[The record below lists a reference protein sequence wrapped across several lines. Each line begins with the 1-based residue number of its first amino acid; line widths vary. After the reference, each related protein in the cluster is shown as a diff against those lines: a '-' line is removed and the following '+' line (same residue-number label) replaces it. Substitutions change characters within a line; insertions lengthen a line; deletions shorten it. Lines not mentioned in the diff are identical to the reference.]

1 MKTLSIRARLILA
14 MAAMAILLAL
24 SAAMAIFGLS
34 HANAGMEEMY
44 GNRMASAQ
52 ALADSMAN
60 LLRVR
65 TALDRVVLEPDSPQ
79 SAANLTRALGFA
91 AKSDAAWQRYLAL
104 PAEADERKLSDAV
117 QAQRQAYLAQGQ
129 GAMVE
134 ALRAGRVDEARSVML
149 QRMAPMFTALS
160 ARVDALNDYQTARA
174 AGLYKDNREAYQGFL
189 WWTGGGLALGLAVV
203 LLSATQLTRAIVR
216 PLDTA
221 LGHMRAIGAGDLTG
235 AIAPASADEMGRMM
249 AGLGGMQ
256 ASLVETVAGV
266 LEGSRAI
273 AIATREIAQGN
284 VSLSARTETQASA
297 LEETASSMEELT
309 ATVQQNAEH
318 ALRAAQ
324 LAGATDALA
333 GNGSEQVRKVAEV
346 MNQVLAT
353 SRRIEE
359 ITGLIESIAF
369 QTNILA
375 LNAAVEA
382 ARAGDQGRG
391 FAVVASEVRN
401 LAQRCAGAARDIGG
415 VIGESVQLTRSGAVL
430 AQEAGDGMNAILG
443 NIGQVSRLVADISAA
458 SQEQAAGIEQVN
470 EAIVQMEQ
478 VTQHNAALVEQSLA
492 ASESL
497 REQAAALESMVGRF
511 TLHPMPHERRR
522 RTPVVQASPRHPAI
536 AAEPKK
542 TRAAAPAFALD
553 ATD

>member
-1 MKTLSIRARLILA
+1 
-14 MAAMAILLAL
+14 
-24 SAAMAIFGLS
+24 
-34 HANAGMEEMY
+34 
-44 GNRMASAQ
+44 
-52 ALADSMAN
+52 
-60 LLRVR
+60 
-65 TALDRVVLEPDSPQ
+65 
-79 SAANLTRALGFA
+79 
-91 AKSDAAWQRYLAL
+91 
-104 PAEADERKLSDAV
+104 
-117 QAQRQAYLAQGQ
+117 
-129 GAMVE
+129 MVE

-160 ARVDALNDYQTARA
+160 ARVDALSDYQTARA
-174 AGLYKDNREAYQGFL
+174 ASLYRESQDAYRSFL

-203 LLSATQLTRAIVR
+203 LLSATLLTRAIVR

-273 AIATREIAQGN
+273 AVATREIAQGN
-284 VSLSARTETQASA
+284 ASLSARSETQASA

-333 GNGSEQVRKVAEV
+333 GSGSEQVRRVAAV
-346 MNQVLAT
+346 MQQVLAT

-415 VIGESVQLTRSGAVL
+415 VIDESVQLTRSGAVL
-430 AQEAGDGMNAILG
+430 AQEAGEGMDAILG
-443 NIGQVSRLVADISAA
+443 NIGEVSRLVAGISAA

-470 EAIVQMEQ
+470 AAIVQMEQ

-511 TLHPMPHERRR
+511 TLNAMPHERRR
-522 RTPVVQASPRHPAI
+522 RPPPIQGSPRHPAI
-536 AAEPKK
+536 AA
-542 TRAAAPAFALD
+542 APQASRTSQAAFALD

>member
-1 MKTLSIRARLILA
+1 MKITLSIRARLILA
-14 MAAMAILLAL
+14 MAAMAVLLAL

-34 HANAGMEEMY
+34 RANSGMEEMY
-44 GNRMASAQ
+44 GKRMASAE
-52 ALADSMAN
+52 ALADSMAG
-60 LLRVR
+60 LLRAR

-79 SAANLTRALGFA
+79 SGPNLARALDFG
-91 AKSDAAWQRYLAL
+91 AKSDAAWQRYLAR
-104 PAEADERKLSDAV
+104 PADADERKLAAAV
-117 QAQRQAYLAQGQ
+117 QAQRQSYLAQGQ

-160 ARVDALNDYQTARA
+160 ARVDALSDYQTARA
-174 AGLYKDNREAYQGFL
+174 ASLYRESQDAYRSFL

-203 LLSATQLTRAIVR
+203 LLAATLLTRAIVR

-235 AIAPASADEMGRMM
+235 AIAPSSADEMGRMM

-273 AIATREIAQGN
+273 AVATREIAQGN
-284 VSLSARTETQASA
+284 ASLSARTETQASA

-333 GNGSEQVRKVAEV
+333 GSGSEQVRKVAEV
-346 MNQVLAT
+346 MQQVLAT

-415 VIGESVQLTRSGAVL
+415 VIDESVQLTRSGAVL
-430 AQEAGDGMNAILG
+430 AQEAGDGMDAILG
-443 NIGQVSRLVADISAA
+443 NIGEVSRLVAGISAA

-511 TLHPMPHERRR
+511 TLHAMPHARRK
-522 RTPVVQASPRHPAI
+522 RTPAVQGSPRHPAI
-536 AAEPKK
+536 AAEP
-542 TRAAAPAFALD
+542 AFALD
-553 ATD
+553 AND

>member
-1 MKTLSIRARLILA
+1 MKITLSIRARLILA
-14 MAAMAILLAL
+14 MAAMAVLLAL

-34 HANAGMEEMY
+34 RANSGMEEMY
-44 GNRMASAQ
+44 GKRMASAE
-52 ALADSMAN
+52 ALADSMAG
-60 LLRVR
+60 LLRAR

-79 SAANLTRALGFA
+79 SGPNLARALDFG
-91 AKSDAAWQRYLAL
+91 AKSDAAWQRYLAR
-104 PAEADERKLSDAV
+104 PADADERKLAAAV
-117 QAQRQAYLAQGQ
+117 QAQRQSYLAQGQ

-160 ARVDALNDYQTARA
+160 ARVDALSDYQTARA
-174 AGLYKDNREAYQGFL
+174 ASLYRESQDAYRSFL

-203 LLSATQLTRAIVR
+203 LLAATLLTRAIVR

-235 AIAPASADEMGRMM
+235 AIAPSSADEMGRMM

-273 AIATREIAQGN
+273 AVATREIAQGN
-284 VSLSARTETQASA
+284 ASLSARTETQASA

-333 GNGSEQVRKVAEV
+333 GSGSEQVRKVAEV
-346 MNQVLAT
+346 MQQVLAT

-415 VIGESVQLTRSGAVL
+415 VIDESVQLTRSGAVL
-430 AQEAGDGMNAILG
+430 AQEAGDGMDAILG
-443 NIGQVSRLVADISAA
+443 NIGEVSRLVAGISAA

-497 REQAAALESMVGRF
+497 REQAAALENMVGRF
-511 TLHPMPHERRR
+511 TLHAMPHAPRR
-522 RTPVVQASPRHPAI
+522 RTPAVQGSPRHPAI
-536 AAEPKK
+536 AAEP
-542 TRAAAPAFALD
+542 AFALD
-553 ATD
+553 AND

>member
-1 MKTLSIRARLILA
+1 MKITLSIRTRLILA
-14 MAAMAILLAL
+14 MAAMAVLLAL

-34 HANAGMEEMY
+34 RANSGMEEMY
-44 GNRMASAQ
+44 GKRMASAE
-52 ALADSMAN
+52 ALADSMAG
-60 LLRVR
+60 LLRAR

-79 SAANLTRALGFA
+79 SGPNLARALDFA
-91 AKSDAAWQRYLAL
+91 AKSDAAWQRYLAR
-104 PAEADERKLSDAV
+104 PADAEERKLSAAV
-117 QAQRQAYLAQGQ
+117 QAQRQSYLAQGQ

-160 ARVDALNDYQTARA
+160 ARVDALSDYQTARA
-174 AGLYKDNREAYQGFL
+174 ASLYRESQDAYRSFL

-203 LLSATQLTRAIVR
+203 LLAATLLTRAIVR

-235 AIAPASADEMGRMM
+235 AIAPSSADEMGRMM

-273 AIATREIAQGN
+273 AVATREIAQGN
-284 VSLSARTETQASA
+284 ASLSARTETQASA

-333 GNGSEQVRKVAEV
+333 GSGSEQVRKVAEV
-346 MNQVLAT
+346 MQQVLAT

-415 VIGESVQLTRSGAVL
+415 VIDESVQLTRSGAVL
-430 AQEAGDGMNAILG
+430 AQEAGDGMDAILG
-443 NIGQVSRLVADISAA
+443 NIGEVSRLVAGISAA

-497 REQAAALESMVGRF
+497 REQAAALENMVGRF
-511 TLHPMPHERRR
+511 TLHAMPHAPRR
-522 RTPVVQASPRHPAI
+522 RTPAVQGSPRHPAI
-536 AAEPKK
+536 AAEP
-542 TRAAAPAFALD
+542 AFALD
-553 ATD
+553 AND

>member
-1 MKTLSIRARLILA
+1 MKITLSIRARLILA
-14 MAAMAILLAL
+14 MAAMAVLLAL

-34 HANAGMEEMY
+34 RANSGMEEMY
-44 GNRMASAQ
+44 GKRMASAE
-52 ALADSMAN
+52 ALADSMAG
-60 LLRVR
+60 LLRAR

-79 SAANLTRALGFA
+79 SGPNLARALDFG
-91 AKSDAAWQRYLAL
+91 AKSDAAWQRYLAR
-104 PAEADERKLSDAV
+104 PADAEERKLAAAV
-117 QAQRQAYLAQGQ
+117 QAQRQSYLAQGQ

-160 ARVDALNDYQTARA
+160 ARVDALSDYQTARA
-174 AGLYKDNREAYQGFL
+174 ASLYRESQDAYRSFL

-203 LLSATQLTRAIVR
+203 LLAATLLTRAIVR

-235 AIAPASADEMGRMM
+235 AIAPSSADEMGRMM

-273 AIATREIAQGN
+273 AVATREIAQGN
-284 VSLSARTETQASA
+284 ASLSARTETQASA

-333 GNGSEQVRKVAEV
+333 GSGSEQVRKVAEV
-346 MNQVLAT
+346 MQQVLAT

-415 VIGESVQLTRSGAVL
+415 VIDESVQLTRSGAVL
-430 AQEAGDGMNAILG
+430 AQEAGDGMDAILG
-443 NIGQVSRLVADISAA
+443 NIGEVSRLVAGISAA

-497 REQAAALESMVGRF
+497 REQAAALENMVGRF
-511 TLHPMPHERRR
+511 TLHAMPHAPRR
-522 RTPVVQASPRHPAI
+522 RTPAVQGSPRHPAI
-536 AAEPKK
+536 AAEP
-542 TRAAAPAFALD
+542 AFALD
-553 ATD
+553 AND